1 MSCFLRIGKLFQRG
15 HPNLLLDRCC
25 FPILPT
31 FFFNLRQQIRCLDR
45 SQRFQAKMIRI
56 LSFRRHFDINR
67 QMKKKAYYRVIS
79 FFNLICNA
87 EFSWLLREC
96 MGSREK
102 IDFFILFNLLLTGKL
117 NGGFVS
123 IRSAILIVA
132 FSVYYCD
139 TVYFFASLVSISVV
153 HFFSFR

>member
-1 MSCFLRIGKLFQRG
+1 
-15 HPNLLLDRCC
+15 
-25 FPILPT
+25 
-31 FFFNLRQQIRCLDR
+31 
-45 SQRFQAKMIRI
+45 
-56 LSFRRHFDINR
+56 
-67 QMKKKAYYRVIS
+67 
-79 FFNLICNA
+79 
-87 EFSWLLREC
+87 

-102 IDFFILFNLLLTGKL
+102 LDFFILFNLLLTGKL

-153 HFFSFR
+153 YLFFSFRSIFLPESERGTDWKTSGREKKEDKILEKSK